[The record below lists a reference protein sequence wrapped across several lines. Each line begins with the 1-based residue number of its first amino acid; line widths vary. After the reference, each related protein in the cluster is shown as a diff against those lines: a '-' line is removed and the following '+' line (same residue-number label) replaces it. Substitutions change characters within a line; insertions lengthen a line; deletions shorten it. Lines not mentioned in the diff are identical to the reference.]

1 MPTHHVTIVDSDGN
15 RHRRGGAYIPRAK
28 EKKRMER
35 LTEKRAAG
43 RAKSASA
50 HAHRNGHT
58 SVRSDHDEQES
69 LIGGMKA
76 RDIGAQ
82 TYVMSMSIDRELSE
96 EERHKIW
103 QPPQRDTSR
112 FKGTS
117 ASRHRAG
124 TWHKDSADHPGG
136 SFAADD
142 ELPPARKKKA
152 AGDGKAKK
160 KGRGGK
166 ASRRKS

>member
-1 MPTHHVTIVDSDGN
+1 MTPKGIGTDTVVVCTSHV
-15 RHRRGGAYIPRAK
+15 PK
-28 EKKRMER
+28 KKKRMER

-50 HAHRNGHT
+50 HAHRNGHA

-82 TYVMSMSIDRELSE
+82 TYVMSTSVDRELSE
-96 EERHKIW
+96 EERHRIW
-103 QPPQRDTSR
+103 QPPMRDTSR

-124 TWHKDSADHPGG
+124 SMHKDFDEHPGG

-142 ELPPARKKKA
+142 ELPPKRKKA
-152 AGDGKAKK
+152 ASKGRKTAKK
-160 KGRGGK
+160 GK
-166 ASRRKS
+166 SDKRR